1 MLYTVLFLFF
11 IIEVRDKLPKK
22 KTLQMLDSM
31 MADSSV
37 SVLEGLLGI
46 VRGWIKLRRQRYT
59 QGARMNRE
67 KVLEVKGVAAERT
80 NVVLYSTEPMMQCQ

>member
-46 VRGWIKLRRQRYT
+46 VRG
-59 QGARMNRE
+59 
-67 KVLEVKGVAAERT
+67 
-80 NVVLYSTEPMMQCQ
+80 